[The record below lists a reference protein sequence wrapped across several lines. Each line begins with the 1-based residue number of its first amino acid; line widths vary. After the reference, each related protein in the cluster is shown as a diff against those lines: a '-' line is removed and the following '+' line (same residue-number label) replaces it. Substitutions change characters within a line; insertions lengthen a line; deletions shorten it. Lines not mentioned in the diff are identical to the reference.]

1 VDARTGALP
10 KEKKMKKLIKIFVIT
25 ISLLS
30 LFGCATTSNG
40 TSNKPSAPEAID
52 TREVVEKQLSI
63 DEKEIYN
70 YVFTVLLQNNSSRMS
85 YENGEMKKI
94 STSKIVVANKTSS
107 RIDKKI
113 GYEKS
118 SEQYKS
124 YFESKMNSEYFEAY
138 NSFIENNKTFND
150 ISSFIQS
157 DNRIITTDKLDE
169 LMGET
174 KDSFDYW
181 GKFYTV
187 APDACGKLIVS
198 NIGFNS
204 KNDIAVI
211 EIKFNKSGM
220 SGYTNY
226 LIFGKKNNKWEV
238 INVLQTV
245 IS

>member
-1 VDARTGALP
+1 
-10 KEKKMKKLIKIFVIT
+10 MIT

-30 LFGCATTSNG
+30 LFGCATTSNR
-40 TSNKPSAPEAID
+40 TSNKTSEPEAVD
-52 TREVVEKQLSI
+52 TREVVEKPLSN

-70 YVFTVLLQNNSSRMS
+70 YVFAVLLQNNSSRMS

-94 STSKIVVANKTSS
+94 PTSKIVVANKTSS
-107 RIDKKI
+107 RIDRKI

-118 SEQYKS
+118 AEQYKT
-124 YFESKMNSEYFEAY
+124 YFESKMNSEYYEAY

-150 ISSFIQS
+150 ISSFIQN
-157 DNRIITTDKLDE
+157 DKRIITTDKLDE

-174 KDSFDYW
+174 KDVFDYW
-181 GKFYTV
+181 GKFYTA
-187 APDACGKLIVS
+187 APEACGKVIVS

-204 KNDIAVI
+204 KNDIAII
-211 EIKFNKSGM
+211 EIKFNRSGM

-226 LIFGKKNNKWEV
+226 LIFGKNNSKWEV

>member
-1 VDARTGALP
+1 
-10 KEKKMKKLIKIFVIT
+10 
-25 ISLLS
+25 
-30 LFGCATTSNG
+30 
-40 TSNKPSAPEAID
+40 
-52 TREVVEKQLSI
+52 
-63 DEKEIYN
+63 
-70 YVFTVLLQNNSSRMS
+70 MS
-85 YENGEMKKI
+85 YENGEIKKI

-118 SEQYKS
+118 SEQYKT

-150 ISSFIQS
+150 ISSLIQN
-157 DNRIITTDKLDE
+157 DNRIITTEKLDE

-181 GKFYTV
+181 GKFYTI
-187 APDACGKLIVS
+187 APDACGEVIVS

-204 KNDIAVI
+204 RNDIAVI
-211 EIKFNKSGM
+211 EIKFNRSGM

-226 LIFGKKNNKWEV
+226 LIFGKTNNTWEV

>member
-1 VDARTGALP
+1 
-10 KEKKMKKLIKIFVIT
+10 MKKIIKNFVIT

-30 LFGCATTSNG
+30 LFGCVTTSNS
-40 TSNKPSAPEAID
+40 TSNKPSEPEAVD
-52 TREVVEKQLSI
+52 TREVVEKQLSNN
-63 DEKEIYN
+63 EKEIYN
-70 YVFTVLLQNNSSRMS
+70 YVFAVLLQNNTSRMS
-85 YENGEMKKI
+85 YENGEMRKI
-94 STSKIVVANKTSS
+94 PTTKIVVENKTSS
-107 RIDKKI
+107 RINKKI

-118 SEQYKS
+118 SEEYKT

-138 NSFIENNKTFND
+138 DSFIENNKTFND
-150 ISSFIQS
+150 ISSLIQN
-157 DNRIITTDKLDE
+157 DNRIIPTEKLDE

-174 KDSFDYW
+174 KDVFEYW
-181 GKFYTV
+181 RKFYNA
-187 APDACGKLIVS
+187 APDACGKLILS

-204 KNDIAVI
+204 TNDIAVI